1 MELEV
6 PVRKLKRNKYGGHKH
21 FRAGNLKGWLL
32 GAYTDRDTAPLQ
44 KSLRGKLLALTKH
57 MWDHRTL
64 PTDLSWTILVF
75 LLKVNVDTRW
85 ISLIKVLWK
94 AVNAVIDTWVNMVV
108 KFHDVL
114 HVFCNLR
121 GTGMVTM

>member
-1 MELEV
+1 MLV
-6 PVRKLKRNKYGGHKH
+6 HH
-21 FRAGNLKGWLL
+21 
-32 GAYTDRDTAPLQ
+32 T
-44 KSLRGKLLALTKH
+44 
-57 MWDHRTL
+57 WDNSTL
-64 PTDLSWTILVF
+64 PTDLSWTILVL

-108 KFHDVL
+108 KFHAVL